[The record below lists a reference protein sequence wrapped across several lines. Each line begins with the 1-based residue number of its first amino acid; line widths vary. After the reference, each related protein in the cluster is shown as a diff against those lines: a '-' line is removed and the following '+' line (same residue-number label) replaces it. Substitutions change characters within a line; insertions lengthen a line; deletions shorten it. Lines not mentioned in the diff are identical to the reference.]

1 MEAVGSVSA
10 DLRGRL
16 FIPPAAAGDRPPSD
30 HLYASAVWLA
40 RRHPTLLQ
48 LADRAGVLVE
58 DEEGD
63 VVLQLDEL
71 ADALNALDDYFRAWA
86 AYERSHYLRT
96 DATDAE
102 IRAYEDAGPKHTDP
116 RAPAIG
122 PMSRTEVT
130 RLRLLAFFAG
140 DRIALRAGDLYGLDS
155 EGQELLADWCR
166 AVYAA

>member
-1 MEAVGSVSA
+1 MSA

-16 FIPPAAAGDRPPSD
+16 FVPPAAAGDRPPSD

-71 ADALNALDDYFRAWA
+71 AEALNALDEYFRAWA
-86 AYERSHYLRT
+86 DYDRRTYLRN

-102 IRAYEDAGPKHTDP
+102 VTAWEKAGPKHSNP
-116 RAPAIG
+116 RSPAIA

-140 DRIALRAGDLYGLDS
+140 DRIALRAGDLYGLDDS
-155 EGQELLADWCR
+155 GQSLLADWCR
-166 AVYAA
+166 AVLAS

>member
-1 MEAVGSVSA
+1 VVSA
-10 DLRGRL
+10 ERRGRL
-16 FIPPAAAGDRPPSD
+16 FVPPAAARDTPPSD

-58 DEEGD
+58 DEDGD

-71 ADALNALDDYFRAWA
+71 ADALNALDQYFAAWA
-86 AYERSHYLRT
+86 DYERRHYLPQS
-96 DATDAE
+96 ATDAQFSAWE
-102 IRAYEDAGPKHTDP
+102 AAGPQHTDP

-140 DRIALRAGDLYGLDS
+140 DRIALRAGDLYGLDDS
-155 EGQELLADWCR
+155 GQSLLADWCR
-166 AVYAA
+166 AVLAA

>member
-1 MEAVGSVSA
+1 MT

-16 FIPPAAAGDRPPSD
+16 FVPPAAAGDRPPSD

-40 RRHPTLLQ
+40 RRHPTLLE

-58 DEEGD
+58 DDDGD
-63 VVLQLDEL
+63 VVLDVDEL
-71 ADALNALDDYFRAWA
+71 ADALNALDRYFAAWQAYRDRSFTDHMTDA
-86 AYERSHYLRT
+86 AYQ
-96 DATDAE
+96 AW
-102 IRAYEDAGPKHTDP
+102 EDAGPQHTHP
-116 RAPAIG
+116 RSPSIG

-155 EGQELLADWCR
+155 EGQGLLADWCR
-166 AVYAA
+166 AVLAA